1 MRPLH
6 EIRTPEGT
14 YMNGGWRRF
23 QLPRV
28 YVQETNG
35 EGWWRRR
42 RPRRGITTARWP
54 LVIKGGQLGLQT
66 RSQARG
72 SVGPSFRGRG
82 MIVFTCH
89 LPGRADDTPGH
100 PTGGRWPWP
109 LTCDGGQGSIERW
122 QADCSP
128 VALDANG
135 GSEAD
140 AMRRAVLTAP

>member
-1 MRPLH
+1 MV
-6 EIRTPEGT
+6 EKAEAKAWD
-14 YMNGGWRRF
+14 ND
-23 QLPRV
+23 
-28 YVQETNG
+28 G
-35 EGWWRRR
+35 EMAARDQKW
-42 RPRRGITTARWP
+42 TAWAADKISGARQCWP
-54 LVIKGGQLGLQT
+54 QFS
-66 RSQARG
+66 R
-72 SVGPSFRGRG
+72 RG